1 MRSYYTA
8 IIFLNIFAMLIVQIG
23 VSKSNT
29 LDKERKR
36 SFKSLFN
43 VIIVASLCEW
53 AGNML
58 QGSGPDTRSLHALVK
73 ILEFSIAPFTAFI
86 VSFIIEKRH
95 SRFIL
100 FLLSLH
106 ACIELISAFWPF
118 IYSIDAESNY
128 THGPFY
134 WIYISMYI
142 FSFFYCFWIVSRNV
156 RKYQYNGIGFF
167 LLIILFMVC
176 GIILQLVNSS
186 IKVDYIVLGMSSI
199 MLYIFTLEMVNQT
212 DELTELMNR
221 RGYENCISHLDHKC
235 EFLFFDVDK
244 FKQAN
249 DTYGHKYGDEVLR
262 TIGITIRTVYA
273 KYGKC
278 FRYGGDE
285 FCVILDADSSK
296 LSALNEQFEEMIIKV
311 KESDPRFPSVSLG
324 QSFCDPESESIQDIF
339 NDAEKMMY
347 QLKKERKAKAHEIC
361 QN

>member
-8 IIFLNIFAMLIVQIG
+8 IIFFNIFAMLIVQIG

-29 LDKERKR
+29 LDKERKK
-36 SFKSLFN
+36 SFRSLFN
-43 VIIVASLCEW
+43 IIIVASLCEW
-53 AGNML
+53 GGNML
-58 QGSGPDTRSLHALVK
+58 QGAGADTRSLHLFVK
-73 ILEFSIAPFTAFI
+73 ILELSIAPFTAFI

-95 SRFIL
+95 SSLIL
-100 FLLSLH
+100 SVLLIHSLL
-106 ACIELISAFWPF
+106 EVLSAFCPF

-128 THGPFY
+128 THGPYY
-134 WIYISMYI
+134 WIYISMYVI
-142 FSFFYCFWIVSRNV
+142 SLLYCFWTVSRNV
-156 RKYQYNGIGFF
+156 RRYQYNGIGFF

-176 GIILQLVNSS
+176 GIVLQLVNSS

-221 RGYENCISHLDHKC
+221 RGYENYISHLDHKC

-244 FKQAN
+244 FKLAN

-285 FCVILDADSSK
+285 FCVILDTDSSR
-296 LSALNEQFEEMIIKV
+296 LSVLNQQFEEMISRTR
-311 KESDPRFPSVSLG
+311 ENDPRFPSVSLG

-347 QLKKERKAKAHEIC
+347 QLKKERKAKAQKFC

>member
-1 MRSYYTA
+1 MKSYYTS
-8 IIFLNIFAMLIVQIG
+8 IIFFNIFAMLIVQIG

-29 LDKERKR
+29 LDKERKK

-43 VIIVASLCEW
+43 VIIVTSLCEW

-95 SRFIL
+95 SITI
-100 FLLSLH
+100 LSLLFIH
-106 ACIELISAFWPF
+106 ACLEFISAFYPF
-118 IYSIDAESNY
+118 IYCINSQSTY
-128 THGPFY
+128 THGPYY
-134 WIYISMYI
+134 WIYLSMYV
-142 FSFFYCFWIVSRNV
+142 FSILYCFWIVSRNV
-156 RKYQYNGIGFF
+156 HKYQYNGIGFF
-167 LLIILFMVC
+167 LLIILFMIS
-176 GIILQLVNSS
+176 GIVLQLINSTL
-186 IKVDYIVLGMSSI
+186 KVDYIVLGMSAI

-221 RGYENCISHLDHKC
+221 RGYENCISHLDQKC

-249 DTYGHKYGDEVLR
+249 DIYGHKYGDEVLR

-273 KYGKC
+273 RYGKC

-285 FCVILDADSSK
+285 FCVILDTDSSR
-296 LSALNEQFEEMIIKV
+296 LNELNTQFEEKISEIK
-311 KESDPRFPSVSLG
+311 ENDSHFPSVSLG
-324 QSFCDPESESIQDIF
+324 QSFCDPESESMQDIF

-347 QLKKERKAKAHEIC
+347 KLKKERKAKSQECCHK
-361 QN
+361 

>member
-1 MRSYYTA
+1 MKNYYTA
-8 IIFLNIFAMLIVQIG
+8 IIFFNIFAMLIVQIS

-58 QGSGPDTRSLHALVK
+58 QGTGSDTRSLHALVK
-73 ILEFSIAPFTAFI
+73 ILEFSIAPFTTFI

-95 SRFIL
+95 SAVI
-100 FLLSLH
+100 LSLLFIH
-106 ACIELISAFWPF
+106 AFLELISAFIPF
-118 IYSIDAESNY
+118 IYFVDSQSNY

-134 WIYISMYI
+134 WIYILIYV
-142 FSFFYCFWIVSRNV
+142 FSLLYCFWIVSRNV
-156 RKYQYNGIGFF
+156 HKYQYNGIGFF
-167 LLIILFMVC
+167 LLIILFMVS
-176 GIILQLVNSS
+176 GVVIQLINSN
-186 IKVDYIVLGMSSI
+186 IKVDYIVLGMSAI

-221 RGYENCISHLDHKC
+221 RGYENYISHLDHKC

-273 KYGKC
+273 RYGKC

-285 FCVILDADSSK
+285 FCVILDTDSSK
-296 LSALNEQFEEMIIKV
+296 LQELNRHFEEIIADK
-311 KESDPRFPSVSLG
+311 KENDPRFPSISLG

-347 QLKKERKAKAHEIC
+347 KLKEERKAKSHNNC
-361 QN
+361 HN

>member
-8 IIFLNIFAMLIVQIG
+8 IIFFNIFAMLIVQIG

-29 LDKERKR
+29 LDKERKK
-36 SFKSLFN
+36 SFRSLFN
-43 VIIVASLCEW
+43 IIIVASLCEW
-53 AGNML
+53 GGNML
-58 QGSGPDTRSLHALVK
+58 QGSGSDTRSLHLLVK
-73 ILEFSIAPFTAFI
+73 ILELSIAPFTAFI

-95 SRFIL
+95 SKLIL
-100 FLLSLH
+100 LLLSIH
-106 ACIELISAFWPF
+106 ACMEFISAFYPF

-128 THGPFY
+128 THGSFY
-134 WIYISMYI
+134 WIYISMYT
-142 FSFFYCFWIVSRNV
+142 FSLLYCFWTVSRNV
-156 RKYQYNGIGFF
+156 RRYQYNGIGFF

-176 GIILQLVNSS
+176 GITLQLINSS

-221 RGYENCISHLDHKC
+221 RGYENYISHLDHKC

-244 FKQAN
+244 FKLAN
-249 DTYGHKYGDEVLR
+249 DTYGHKYGDEVLK
-262 TIGITIRTVYA
+262 TIGIIIRTVYA

-285 FCVILDADSSK
+285 FCVILDTDSSR
-296 LSALNEQFEEMIIKV
+296 LSVLNQKFEEMISRTR
-311 KESDPRFPSVSLG
+311 ENDPRFPSVSLG

-347 QLKKERKAKAHEIC
+347 QLKKERKPKELC